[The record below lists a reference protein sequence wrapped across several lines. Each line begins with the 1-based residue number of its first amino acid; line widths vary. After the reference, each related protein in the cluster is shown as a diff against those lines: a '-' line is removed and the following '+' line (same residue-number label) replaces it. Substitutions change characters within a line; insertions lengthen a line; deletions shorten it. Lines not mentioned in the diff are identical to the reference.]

1 MVDPNNTVVANRWGG
16 TAPPPSSPTALR
28 TPLTSPPAQ
37 QSQEP
42 PASSPSATW
51 VSPTTPAPLLTSFLL
66 RGAAQAPMRM
76 EPTFLAVSRSAHP
89 LVLVPRLQQQQ
100 PPRPLPPQQFPLP
113 RPLQCPPQLQQQPQL
128 PPPRPPQL
136 QLT

>member
-1 MVDPNNTVVANRWGG
+1 M
-16 TAPPPSSPTALR
+16 

-51 VSPTTPAPLLTSFLL
+51 VSPTTPASLLTSFLL

-89 LVLVPRLQQQQ
+89 LVPVPRLQQQQ
-100 PPRPLPPQQFPLP
+100 PPQPLPPQQFPLP
-113 RPLQCPPQLQQQPQL
+113 QPLQCPPQLQQQPQPQL

>member
-1 MVDPNNTVVANRWGG
+1 MG
-16 TAPPPSSPTALR
+16 SSPTALR

-51 VSPTTPAPLLTSFLL
+51 VSPTTPAPLLTSFLR

-100 PPRPLPPQQFPLP
+100 PPQPLPPQQFPLP
-113 RPLQCPPQLQQQPQL
+113 QQQQPQPQL